1 MTIPAERGG
10 FAGRMAIHNHDRD
23 VVDGTIADDD
33 DACAKR
39 QKLEEALHK
48 TKEAKLLFDGPA
60 QAAKGT
66 GTEAGNAKKGAGGG
80 RPAGMT
86 DGGGDRRYCCPI
98 CRKVMSTS
106 VPLPGPLNHGLTED
120 GKRTTHRRPAAGWV
134 PCHCSCPIATN
145 CKCPTLGGEVPKAQ
159 DSQE

>member
-10 FAGRMAIHNHDRD
+10 FAGRMAIRNHDRD

-60 QAAKGT
+60 QAAKAESKPT
-66 GTEAGNAKKGAGGG
+66 KFNVRTAFCPACCGTELFSCGGNAKHYYYRCKICDPRQTGPTFKSP
-80 RPAGMT
+80 RPPPS
-86 DGGGDRRYCCPI
+86 YN
-98 CRKVMSTS
+98 K
-106 VPLPGPLNHGLTED
+106 
-120 GKRTTHRRPAAGWV
+120 
-134 PCHCSCPIATN
+134 
-145 CKCPTLGGEVPKAQ
+145 
-159 DSQE
+159 